1 MKEGG
6 GRVAEGGVASA
17 IFAPPPMN
25 IGSNVFEAFTHACR
39 ALAVS
44 HPLGYQVMCQ
54 EHYVNIHSKVCLPN
68 RA

>member
-6 GRVAEGGVASA
+6 GRVAEGGVESA
-17 IFAPPPMN
+17 IFAPPPIN
-25 IGSNVFEAFTHACR
+25 IGSNVLRAFTHAR
-39 ALAVS
+39 RVLAQS
-44 HPLGYQVMCQ
+44 HHLGYQVMCQ

>member
-6 GRVAEGGVASA
+6 GRVAQGGVASA
-17 IFAPPPMN
+17 IFAPPPIN
-25 IGSNVFEAFTHACR
+25 IGSNVFEAFTHARR

-44 HPLGYQVMCQ
+44 HPLGCQVMCQ
-54 EHYVNIHSKVCLPN
+54 EHYMNIHSKVCLPN

>member
-6 GRVAEGGVASA
+6 GRVAEGGVESA
-17 IFAPPPMN
+17 IFAPPPIN
-25 IGSNVFEAFTHACR
+25 IGSNVFEAFTHARR
-39 ALAVS
+39 ALTQS
-44 HPLGYQVMCQ
+44 PHLGCQATCQ

>member
-6 GRVAEGGVASA
+6 GRVAEGGVESA
-17 IFAPPPMN
+17 IFAPPPIK
-25 IGSNVFEAFTHACR
+25 IGSNVLGASMHRRSAR
-39 ALAVS
+39 AHS